1 PTLERMGCRFEVELL
16 RRGFYPRGG
25 GVVRARSKPVESLK
39 PIRLMESGGVRRIRG
54 LSYSCRLPEH
64 IVERMASTA
73 EKILR
78 SAGYGDVHVERQA
91 LQPGDSACSL
101 DPGCG
106 IILVAELE
114 SGALMASDNLGKIG
128 VPAER
133 VAEEAAQDLL
143 RQLKSSAP
151 VDKHLGDQLVV
162 WAALASGVSE
172 YRVAELTMHAT
183 TSIDLCRIMAGIRA
197 EVDGGLGEP
206 AVIRI
211 TGIGYRKP
219 S

>member
-1 PTLERMGCRFEVELL
+1 MGCRFEVKLL

-25 GVVRARSKPVESLK
+25 GVVRAWSKPVENLK

-54 LSYSCRLPEH
+54 LSYSCRLPAH
-64 IVERMASTA
+64 IVERMVSTA

-78 SAGYGDVHVERQA
+78 GAGYGDVHVEKQA

-128 VPAER
+128 IPAER
-133 VAEEAAQDLL
+133 VAEEAAQSLL
-143 RQLKSSAP
+143 KQLETGAP
-151 VDKHLGDQLVV
+151 VDKHLGDQLVI
-162 WAALASGVSE
+162 WAVLAPGVSE
-172 YRVAELTMHAT
+172 YRVAELTMHTT
-183 TSIDLCRIMAGIRA
+183 TSIDLCRIMAGMRA
-197 EVDGGLGEP
+197 EVDGGVGEP
-206 AVIRI
+206 ATIRI
-211 TGIGYRKP
+211 TGTGYRRLG
-219 S
+219 